1 VKRREFITLLGG
13 AAAWPLAARAQQP
26 GMPVIGLLSSRSSD
40 EAARSVAALRAGL
53 DKAGYIEGQNVAIEY
68 RWAEGHYDRLPALAV
83 DLTRRRVAVIVA
95 MGGEPSALA
104 ANAATQTIPIVFN
117 SGGDPVEA
125 GLVASLNRPGGNAT
139 GVSMLFVELGP
150 KQLELLQELVPKIG
164 VIAVLV
170 NQTFVSAE
178 KEAKDALAAGRALGK
193 QVHIVSASSE
203 SEIDTAFG
211 DLVKNRTSALMVA
224 PDPFL
229 FARREHLVALAAR
242 HAVPTIYFSREF
254 PEAGGL
260 MSYGTSIA
268 ETTRVL
274 SEPHTSGFAARPR
287 PTPESDRT
295 RGPFFRCL
303 RHLPSSRLPKFG
315 SQHLAHIGLGDSEL
329 SRYARGRDS
338 SLEGGAHGIHLAS
351 CQRDSR
357 CVLLPAFPRVF
368 HLC

>member
-1 VKRREFITLLGG
+1 MASHIGRRKFLATLLGG
-13 AAAWPLAARAQQP
+13 AAAAWPLAARAQQP
-26 GMPVIGLLSSRSSD
+26 ATPVIGLLSSRSSD

-104 ANAATQTIPIVFN
+104 AKAATQTIPIVFN

-150 KQLELLQELVPKIG
+150 KQLELLQELVSKIA

-170 NQTFVSAE
+170 NPTFVSAE

-268 ETTRVL
+268 EVYQQVGIYAGRILKGEKPADLPVVQ
-274 SEPHTSGFAARPR
+274 
-287 PTPESDRT
+287 PT
-295 RGPFFRCL
+295 
-303 RHLPSSRLPKFG
+303 KFELVINVKTAKALG
-315 SQHLAHIGLGDSEL
+315 LEIPDKLLA
-329 SRYARGRDS
+329 
-338 SLEGGAHGIHLAS
+338 LA
-351 CQRDSR
+351 DE
-357 CVLLPAFPRVF
+357 VIE
-368 HLC
+368 